1 MKGNIRLIIF
11 SVLVLLLFVVLM
23 LISTYFAWAKAITL
37 LAFIIL
43 FLISSYAMTQIT
55 LYEKKRKREKQDAEK
70 N

>member
-1 MKGNIRLIIF
+1 MKGNIRLISF
-11 SVLVLLLFVVLM
+11 SILVLMIFVALM
-23 LISTYFAWAKAITL
+23 LISTYFAWAKSVTL

-55 LYEKKRKREKQDAEK
+55 LYEKKRKREKQNAEK